1 MRIMKGQSPR
11 SCGYK
16 LIMMVLTIAM
26 GCYNHLKLNVFM
38 THFGTRLTTQG

>member
-1 MRIMKGQSPR
+1 MRIMKGKSPL

-26 GCYNHLKLNVFM
+26 GCYNHLKLHVFVNYL
-38 THFGTRLTTQG
+38 GCNLTA